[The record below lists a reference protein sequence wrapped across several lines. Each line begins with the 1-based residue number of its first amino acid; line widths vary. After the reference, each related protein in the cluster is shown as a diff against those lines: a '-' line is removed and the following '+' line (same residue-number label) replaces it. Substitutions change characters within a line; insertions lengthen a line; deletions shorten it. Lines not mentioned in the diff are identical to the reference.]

1 MYPSNNLIYIPM
13 TQSVIVANGLFSKTY
28 KMYNVNIVWERESS
42 LPIKSCSLVLLS
54 VGSRLWRSHDYIFLF
69 DLKAC

>member
-28 KMYNVNIVWERESS
+28 KMYNVNIVERERERESS
-42 LPIKSCSLVLLS
+42 HYPLNHVLWYCYQS
-54 VGSRLWRSHDYIFLF
+54 VQDYGEVTITFFCLT
-69 DLKAC
+69 